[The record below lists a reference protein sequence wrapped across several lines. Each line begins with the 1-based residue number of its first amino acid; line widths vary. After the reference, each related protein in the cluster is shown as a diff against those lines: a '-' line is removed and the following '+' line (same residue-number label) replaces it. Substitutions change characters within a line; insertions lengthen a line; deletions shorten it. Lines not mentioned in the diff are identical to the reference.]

1 MAQKF
6 FRGIA
11 ACVISMNVETTRVL
25 HILYHFGLLFY
36 IPLPLLRALVI
47 TLGPLGKIQDNP
59 FRDQLMMNNYLIP
72 SATLMYF

>member
-1 MAQKF
+1 MKVKMVQKF

-25 HILYHFGLLFY
+25 HFDLLFY
-36 IPLPLLRALVI
+36 ILLPLLRALVI

-59 FRDQLMMNNYLIP
+59 F
-72 SATLMYF
+72 